1 MVRGDV
7 GPIKGISPVR
17 GVGGGHV
24 QRAQFSGISTPEKE
38 G

>member
-1 MVRGDV
+1 MVRGDL
-7 GPIKGISPVR
+7 GPVKGISPVR